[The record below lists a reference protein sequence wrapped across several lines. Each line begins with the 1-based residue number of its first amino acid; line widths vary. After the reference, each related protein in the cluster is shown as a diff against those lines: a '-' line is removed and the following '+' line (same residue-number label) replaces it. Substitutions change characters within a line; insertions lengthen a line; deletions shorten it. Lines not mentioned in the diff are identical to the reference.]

1 MKILLSDIYFRK
13 SFDAI
18 NILKLHYK
26 QAQFIYT
33 VSSVFWLNKIKLKTI
48 YSSTNYFLLRNDSNF
63 NSDLEIISKEFSS
76 EEIVY
81 IPIEEDTTLNFLKF
95 IKAKGELNFNYL
107 LPEIAEFELSRQ
119 KECLNLFCEKHQIAC
134 PRYISEDVL
143 KKKKFTYPIIKK
155 PKTGSG
161 SKGIIYIENEKD
173 LKNATI
179 DFDKDFIQERLPNPQ
194 EIEAG
199 FYFCKKGELIS
210 FYSHKRIR
218 TFPETGGVTIYSK
231 SDNSNEIKLLGA
243 KVLDKLNWSGL
254 VMIEFLYDK
263 IDEKYKLIEINPRL
277 WGSILLSEFCGAS
290 FLKNYVEIAS
300 ENNLKVNNNIN
311 IDVYIR
317 WVFPYDILYWFK
329 NISNPLEFFRKKRDT
344 CYINFSYS
352 SYFSSFIF
360 IFFTYFNFRKIIN
373 IFKNE

>member
-1 MKILLSDIYFRK
+1 MKILLTDIYFRK
-13 SFDAI
+13 TYDAI

-26 QAQFIYT
+26 QDQFIYT
-33 VSSVFWLNKIKLKTI
+33 VSNLSSFNKIKLRTI

-63 NSDLEIISKEFSS
+63 NSDLEIIVKKFSS
-76 EEIVY
+76 ENIVY

-95 IKAKGELNFNYL
+95 IKVNGCLNFNYL

-119 KECLNLFCEKHQIAC
+119 KEFLNLFCEKHQISC
-134 PRYISEDVL
+134 PKYISEEVL
-143 KKKKFTYPIIKK
+143 RENKFTYPIIKK

-161 SKGIIYIENEKD
+161 SKGIIYIDNEKD
-173 LKNATI
+173 LKNTTI
-179 DFDKDFIQERLPNPQ
+179 DFKKDFIQERLPNPK

-199 FYFCKKGELIS
+199 FYFCKDGELIS

-218 TFPETGGVTIYSK
+218 TFPKTGGVSIYSK
-231 SDNSNEIKLLGA
+231 SNNSKEIKLLGA

-263 IDEKYKLIEINPRL
+263 RDKKYKLIEINPRL
-277 WGSILLSEFCGAS
+277 WGSILLSEFCNAS

-300 ENNLKVNNNIN
+300 GNNIN
-311 IDVYIR
+311 SNNSINTEVYIR
-317 WVFPYDILYWFK
+317 WVFPYDILFWFK
-329 NISNPLEFFRKKRDT
+329 NISNPFKFFRKESNT
-344 CYINFSYS
+344 CYINFSYGRYS
-352 SYFSSFIF
+352 SSFF
-360 IFFTYFNFRKIIN
+360 LIFFTYLNLRKIIN